1 MQNIE
6 FQTKDDCYCVSCYIH
21 VTYVLEGVGGC
32 GWVVGVMMTLPI
44 RLGAWSMR

>member
-21 VTYVLEGVGGC
+21 VTYVLGGC